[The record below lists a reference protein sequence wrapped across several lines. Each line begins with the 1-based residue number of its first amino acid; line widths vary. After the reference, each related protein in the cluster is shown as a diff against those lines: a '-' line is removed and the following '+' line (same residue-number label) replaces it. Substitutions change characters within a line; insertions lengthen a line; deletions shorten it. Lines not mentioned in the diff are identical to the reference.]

1 MANTELLTLSI
12 AGLAAKIRARQVSP
26 VEVTTAACAQAE
38 RLQPTLRSFITLLP
52 EQALEEARKHETE
65 IMRGEYRGPLHGIPI
80 GIKDNI
86 ATAGIRTTV
95 GSKVL
100 TDHIAPEDAEVV
112 RRCKAA
118 GAIILGKENL
128 EEFAAGVTSNNL
140 NYGAVQN
147 PWVLGHVPGG
157 SSGGSGANVAACVT
171 FASLGT
177 DLGGSVRLPGTFCG
191 VVGLKQTFGRVS
203 QRGLLVTSF
212 NGDHIGPLTRSVH
225 DSALVL
231 QAIAGYDALDPS
243 TVPVPVPDYTAMLG
257 RELRGLKMGLP
268 TNHYFEELDPAV
280 ETAVQQAVRA
290 LESLGVELHEVTLP
304 MMRYAAALRIPGM
317 ADSVVTHEPYLQEHR
332 QDYGP
337 DVLYRILAGQFV
349 LGCDYAKAMKVQR
362 LIKEEHARVLQ
373 QVDVLIT
380 PTAPVVAPRIGEQ
393 TVTLR
398 GTAHRVRGPGS
409 GFISKNTSPS
419 NTTGLPA
426 ITVPCGFSA
435 AGLPIGLQL
444 IGRPTKRYPLA
455 RAAGQAWSQRNRG
468 LVHHRSRGIL
478 A

>member
-1 MANTELLTLSI
+1 
-12 AGLAAKIRARQVSP
+12 
-26 VEVTTAACAQAE
+26 
-38 RLQPTLRSFITLLP
+38 
-52 EQALEEARKHETE
+52 
-65 IMRGEYRGPLHGIPI
+65 
-80 GIKDNI
+80 
-86 ATAGIRTTV
+86 
-95 GSKVL
+95 
-100 TDHIAPEDAEVV
+100 
-112 RRCKAA
+112 
-118 GAIILGKENL
+118 
-128 EEFAAGVTSNNL
+128 
-140 NYGAVQN
+140 
-147 PWVLGHVPGG
+147 
-157 SSGGSGANVAACVT
+157 
-171 FASLGT
+171 
-177 DLGGSVRLPGTFCG
+177 
-191 VVGLKQTFGRVS
+191 
-203 QRGLLVTSF
+203 
-212 NGDHIGPLTRSVH
+212 
-225 DSALVL
+225 
-231 QAIAGYDALDPS
+231 
-243 TVPVPVPDYTAMLG
+243 
-257 RELRGLKMGLP
+257 
-268 TNHYFEELDPAV
+268 
-280 ETAVQQAVRA
+280 
-290 LESLGVELHEVTLP
+290 

-444 IGRPTKRYPLA
+444 IGRPFEEALLLQLA
-455 RAAGQAWSQRNRG
+455 HAYEAVSPSKGRRPG
-468 LVHHRSRGIL
+468 LVT